1 MGTPLN
7 PLSHIIEYMQ
17 RLILDVMCMIS
28 GIEFHQSLE
37 CSISSFRFTPDFTT
51 SRLTRTLRL
60 VTSMNNVLEFT
71 LLATLPHHLLAL
83 CSSTLPRPVW
93 EPYLHIVAALGM
105 SAVFVFVIIWAYL
118 DAQKYVLQCTFG
130 ANNSGTVKVGR
141 VSEIYTPGAVFN
153 LNSITGMN
161 MK

>member
-1 MGTPLN
+1 
-7 PLSHIIEYMQ
+7 
-17 RLILDVMCMIS
+17 MIS
-28 GIEFHQSLE
+28 YELVFFT
-37 CSISSFRFTPDFTT
+37 FRFTPDFTT

-105 SAVFVFVIIWAYL
+105 SVVFICVIIWAYV

-130 ANNSGTVKVGR
+130 ATNSGTVKVGR
-141 VSEIYTPGAVFN
+141 VSEIYTPGAVFD
-153 LNSITGMN
+153 LNSINGMKMRYCIFVSFHHYC
-161 MK
+161 MKCEMNSI